1 MLSDKDNFEEKKA
14 LSLYLKEIPFGKA
27 FKDLEMNMN
36 NSKISK
42 NDLEFILPFRVKASS
57 SSSTNNMSGLTR
69 HLEILDGIFKPMQ
82 DMLFET
88 QQDKKMAISEAILN
102 SV

>member
-36 NSKISK
+36 NGKITK
-42 NDLEFILPFRVKASS
+42 NDLEFILPFRVKA
-57 SSSTNNMSGLTR
+57 NNNTSNMTGLTR
-69 HLEILDGIFKPMQ
+69 HLEILDSIFKPM
-82 DMLFET
+82 
-88 QQDKKMAISEAILN
+88 
-102 SV
+102 

>member
-1 MLSDKDNFEEKKA
+1 VLSDKDNFEEKKA

-36 NSKISK
+36 NWKISK
-42 NDLEFILPFRVKASS
+42 NDLEFILPYRVKASS
-57 SSSTNNMSGLTR
+57 STSNMSGLTR

-88 QQDKKMAISEAILN
+88 QQDKRMAISEAILN